1 MTSEIHLKVLREI
14 EKTPS
19 ISQRELAKKLG
30 VSLGKTN
37 YCLKALLGKG
47 LVRAKN
53 FKNNNNKIAY
63 TYLLTPKGIEEKGA
77 LTFTFLKRKRAE
89 YEALKQEIKELSEE
103 AKAIDN

>member
-53 FKNNNNKIAY
+53 FKTVMSSTDIRKHRTTDESLAYGILQKIY
-63 TYLLTPKGIEEKGA
+63 
-77 LTFTFLKRKRAE
+77 
-89 YEALKQEIKELSEE
+89 
-103 AKAIDN
+103 